1 MSPYMKCNHAVP
13 YSTIFCNVKF
23 IFQNNDDDAESE
35 RKRAKSSENT
45 GRFSNISYGS
55 LTILIQSY
63 LHTTISNVT

>member
-1 MSPYMKCNHAVP
+1 MP

-45 GRFSNISYGS
+45 GRVQNISYSS
-55 LTILIQSY
+55 LTLIQSY
-63 LHTTISNVT
+63 LHTTTLIVT